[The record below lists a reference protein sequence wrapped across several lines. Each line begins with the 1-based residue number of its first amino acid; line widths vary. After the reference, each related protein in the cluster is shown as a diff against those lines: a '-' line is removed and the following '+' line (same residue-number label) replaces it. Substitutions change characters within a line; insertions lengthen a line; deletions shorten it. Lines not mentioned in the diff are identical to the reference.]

1 MWIKKIEQFCMNTPP
16 NNKQQQVAKSKTSKC
31 GEICK
36 RLKALDE
43 SAKTPKMQLFFKKEG
58 CGVKM
63 GLTVSDVVF
72 QKY

>member
-43 SAKTPKMQLFFKKEG
+43 SAKTPK
-58 CGVKM
+58 
-63 GLTVSDVVF
+63 S
-72 QKY
+72 